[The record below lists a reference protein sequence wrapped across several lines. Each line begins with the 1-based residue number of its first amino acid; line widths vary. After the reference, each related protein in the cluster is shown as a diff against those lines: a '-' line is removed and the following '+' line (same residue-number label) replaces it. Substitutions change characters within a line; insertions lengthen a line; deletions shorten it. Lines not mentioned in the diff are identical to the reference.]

1 MVILAIR
8 SSAVSGG
15 LFIRPES
22 ASTCSR
28 SGSDR
33 TMSMSAATRWSSRAD
48 NSSTTAPTAGS
59 SAWMKVATNRW
70 AAAGSTE
77 LRPPGESASLLAG
90 APSPAPASVGVG
102 SITRKDYA

>member
-1 MVILAIR
+1 
-8 SSAVSGG
+8 
-15 LFIRPES
+15 
-22 ASTCSR
+22 
-28 SGSDR
+28 
-33 TMSMSAATRWSSRAD
+33 
-48 NSSTTAPTAGS
+48 
-59 SAWMKVATNRW
+59 MKVATNRW